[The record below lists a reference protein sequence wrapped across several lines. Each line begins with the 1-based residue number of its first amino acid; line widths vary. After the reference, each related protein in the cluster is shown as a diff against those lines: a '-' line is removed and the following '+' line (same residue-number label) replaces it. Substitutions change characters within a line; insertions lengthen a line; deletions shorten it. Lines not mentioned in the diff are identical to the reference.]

1 MLVSNAYLFVV
12 SSFTFLMASVA
23 STTSCQTLNK
33 RPCRRNASC
42 QWNKDFEVCIDA
54 PETPVVS
61 EKPTNQPTRQPTR
74 QPTVTSLSNC
84 PSLAKKRKCKQVSLC
99 KWDDNFGVCAPS
111 GSKYSSSKP
120 TIAPTPSV
128 SKNPSS
134 KPTSSPTN
142 HPAST
147 NLCLTDPEDVYR
159 TCFQRAIDPSNNLTE
174 DTILRN
180 EYNKGDIAP
189 YTVPYVTSDEELTYE
204 TIYLSSV
211 RNDSST
217 LDCNEK
223 IRLEEISLMWLKV
236 SFIGVIHAS

>member
-1 MLVSNAYLFVV
+1 
-12 SSFTFLMASVA
+12 
-23 STTSCQTLNK
+23 
-33 RPCRRNASC
+33 
-42 QWNKDFEVCIDA
+42 
-54 PETPVVS
+54 
-61 EKPTNQPTRQPTR
+61 
-74 QPTVTSLSNC
+74 
-84 PSLAKKRKCKQVSLC
+84 
-99 KWDDNFGVCAPS
+99 
-111 GSKYSSSKP
+111 
-120 TIAPTPSV
+120 
-128 SKNPSS
+128 
-134 KPTSSPTN
+134 
-142 HPAST
+142 
-147 NLCLTDPEDVYR
+147 VYR